1 MGDFMQIMGI
11 KKMTMRFCGRFEKLI
26 NHSAD
31 SVDLVVMPELFSTGY
46 FFDSASE
53 LMEIAEE
60 IPNG

>member
-1 MGDFMQIMGI
+1 MGI